1 MNDTSLLIDAREVH
15 ALVGLPNVAVVDA
28 RGGAD
33 ARERFRKG
41 HVTGAVFLDLE
52 TDLSEK
58 KPNAASG
65 GRHPL
70 PDVQRFGA
78 LLGRAGIAPVTS
90 IVVYDDKAGANAAA
104 RFWWMMKAVGHEKVQ
119 VVDGGL
125 AALQDAGLPMSTDAP
140 SWPAPK
146 PPYPASDWL
155 SPVADLKMVDDVR
168 SKREWLLIDV
178 RENYRYS
185 GEREPIDL
193 VAGHIP
199 GAVNM
204 PYTDNLEATGKF
216 RSPEALAETFR
227 KAIGDRDPGKVV
239 IHCGSGVT
247 ACHSILAMEAAGLR
261 EPVLYVGSWSEWSRN
276 DKPIAKSE
284 DPK

>member
-1 MNDTSLLIDAREVH
+1 MNDKSPLIDAPEVH
-15 ALVGLPNVAVVDA
+15 RLMSQPNVVVVDA

-41 HVTGAVFLDLE
+41 HVTGAVFFDLE

-58 KPNAASG
+58 TADAASG

-70 PDVQRFGA
+70 PDVQNFAR
-78 LLGRAGIAPVTS
+78 LLGRAGISPITRMF
-90 IVVYDDKAGANAAA
+90 VYDDKAGANAAA
-104 RFWWMMKAVGHEKVQ
+104 RFWWMMKAVGHEKIQ

-125 AALQDAGLPMSTDAP
+125 AALQEAGIPMSTDGP

-146 PPYPASDWL
+146 PPYPASGWL
-155 SPVADLKMVDDVR
+155 SPVATLRMVDDVR
-168 SKREWLLIDV
+168 SNKEWLLIDV
-178 RENYRYS
+178 RENYRYNGDS
-185 GEREPIDL
+185 EPIDL

-204 PYTDNLEATGKF
+204 PYTNILETTGKF
-216 RSPEALAETFR
+216 CSPEALAETFR
-227 KAIGDRDPGKVV
+227 KAIGDRDPGRVI

-247 ACHSILAMEAAGLR
+247 ACHSILAMEAAGLKK
-261 EPVLYVGSWSEWSRN
+261 PVLYVGSWSEWSRN
-276 DKPIAKSE
+276 NKPVAKSGN
-284 DPK
+284 PK

>member
-1 MNDTSLLIDAREVH
+1 MNDTSPLIDAQEVQR
-15 ALVGLPNVAVVDA
+15 LISQLNVVVVDA

-41 HVTGAVFLDLE
+41 HVTGAVFFDLE

-58 KPNAASG
+58 TGDPASG
-65 GRHPL
+65 GRHPI
-70 PDVQRFGA
+70 PDVQRFA
-78 LLGRAGIAPVTS
+78 RLLGRAGIAPITR
-90 IVVYDDKAGANAAA
+90 IIVYDDKAGANSAA
-104 RFWWMMKAVGHEKVQ
+104 RFWWMMKAMGHEKIQ

-125 AALQDAGLPMSTDAP
+125 AALQHAGLPTSTDDP

-146 PPYPASDWL
+146 PPYPATGWL
-155 SPVADLKMVDDVR
+155 WPVANLETVDEVR
-168 SKREWLLIDV
+168 SNREWLVIDV
-178 RENYRYS
+178 RENYRYN
-185 GEREPIDL
+185 GESEPIDL
-193 VAGHIP
+193 IAGHIP

-227 KAIGDRDPGKVV
+227 KAIGDRDADKVI

-261 EPVLYVGSWSEWSRN
+261 RPVLYVGSWSEWSRN
-276 DKPIAKSE
+276 DKPIARFE
-284 DPK
+284 NPK

>member
-1 MNDTSLLIDAREVH
+1 MNDKSPLINAPEV
-15 ALVGLPNVAVVDA
+15 LRLMSQPNVVVVDA

-33 ARERFRKG
+33 ARERFRNG
-41 HVTGAVFLDLE
+41 HVTGAVFFDLE

-58 KPNAASG
+58 TVDAASG

-70 PDVQRFGA
+70 PDVQTFAR
-78 LLGRAGIAPVTS
+78 LLGRAGIAPITR

-104 RFWWMMKAVGHEKVQ
+104 RLWWMMKAIGHKKIQ
-119 VVDGGL
+119 VVNGGL
-125 AALQDAGLPMSTDAP
+125 AALQQAGFPMSTDDP

-146 PPYPASDWL
+146 QPYPASGWL
-155 SPVADLKMVDDVR
+155 SPVATLQMVDDAR
-168 SKREWLLIDV
+168 SNKKWLLIDV
-178 RENYRYS
+178 RENYRYN
-185 GEREPIDL
+185 GESEPIDL

-204 PYTDNLEATGKF
+204 PYTTNLDTTGKF

-227 KAIGDRDPGKVV
+227 KTIGDRDPGRVI

-261 EPVLYVGSWSEWSRN
+261 KPALYVGSWSEWSRN
-276 DKPIAKSE
+276 DKPVAKSE
-284 DPK
+284 NPK